1 MTTVPNPIS
10 ALLDQAK
17 GLADNMQQLQVT
29 IDYDAITRAAIK
41 AVREERKRL
50 QEDPRIVIT
59 QSEAHKRY
67 GKGTIAPLMRRGY
80 LQPYKFGFK
89 EAYDE
94 EGNKVTKTKGVIHFR
109 VVDIEKAIEEGNV
122 LKGTAR
128 RKMYP

>member
-10 ALLDQAK
+10 ALLEQAK

-67 GKGTIAPLMRRGY
+67 GKKTIAPLMRRGY
-80 LQPYKFGFK
+80 LQPYKFDLN
-89 EAYDE
+89 EVYDE
-94 EGNKVTKTKGVIHFR
+94 EDNLVIRAKGVIYFR

-128 RKMYP
+128 RRI

>member
-10 ALLDQAK
+10 ALLEQAK

-50 QEDPRIVIT
+50 QEDPRVVIT

-67 GKGTIAPLMRRGY
+67 GKKTIAPLMRRHH
-80 LQPYKFGFK
+80 LQPYKFDLK
-89 EAYDE
+89 EVYDE
-94 EGNKVTKTKGVIHFR
+94 EENLVTKAKGVIYFR
-109 VVDIEKAIEEGNV
+109 VVDIEKALEEGNV

-128 RKMYP
+128 RGI